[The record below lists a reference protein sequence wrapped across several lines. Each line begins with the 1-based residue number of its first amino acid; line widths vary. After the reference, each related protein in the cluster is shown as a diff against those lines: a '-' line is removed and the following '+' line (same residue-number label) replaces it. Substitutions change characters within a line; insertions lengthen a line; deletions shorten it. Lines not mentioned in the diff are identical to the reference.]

1 MIESIREAVV
11 YMAHTHDGARVAM
24 HCLWHGTAKV
34 HTKIHKQPT
43 TNWPLKF
50 TVSFLVKNFAR
61 SHILSQFNQ
70 LSFNNCSLN
79 KFKWSETHLFCGFSV
94 SLCDDNFPR
103 LTYVCLVFSGFQD
116 RKVIIKTMKTYMVK
130 FATVSFIL
138 HLQEKVVDW
147 WESGRKRE
155 SHSGEVFTVSCC
167 GSHSH
172 SIRSTLCT
180 FQVTS
185 WQFRVRRWS
194 CELKCHTAQNIWQ
207 LQLITAWTELTGL
220 FQSTTHTHT
229 RGCVF

>member
-1 MIESIREAVV
+1 
-11 YMAHTHDGARVAM
+11 MAHTHDGARVAM

-50 TVSFLVKNFAR
+50 TVSFLVKYFAR

-94 SLCDDNFPR
+94 SLCVLSESDDNFPR